1 MSGPNLDGARVYFA
15 PAGTEPPT
23 IADLDGGDWQPV
35 GQVEGDVTVTD
46 IQPHMD
52 AVASYSA
59 HLSRVYRL
67 SEPYRPNRADRRAA
81 ARKRAVS

>member
-1 MSGPNLDGARVYFA
+1 VNGQRIYFA

-23 IADLDGGDWQPV
+23 MADLVGSGWQPV
-35 GQVEGDVTVTD
+35 GQVEDDVTVAD

-59 HLSRVYRL
+59 HLSQVYRIP
-67 SEPYRPNRADRRAA
+67 EPYRPNRADRRAA
-81 ARKRAVS
+81 ARQSKQVTS